1 MPFLCVRVCVWV
13 CVRVRMRVK
22 LYACIGDAGKQAKHS
37 HAHTLAH
44 KHTRHITAMRCYAT
58 TMTTTTTRMYPI
70 CHLQYAYATSST
82 RCVCVCARLRLPKGI
97 ARQSAAGATESEEE
111 QLRVTHAE
119 QPGAHRERLGVQT
132 NDRLGDMWVYKC
144 SWLVALVVAAAAA
157 VEWTVRLRLKR
168 NPGGTVNR
176 TPYLGACTHTWAC
189 VHTDS
194 GIATVTLS
202 STIWLAVVVAKTLS
216 GPTISGGYIFADDQI

>member
-1 MPFLCVRVCVWV
+1 MHTRRAAHGVCV
-13 CVRVRMRVK
+13 CVR
-22 LYACIGDAGKQAKHS
+22 ASPSPEGN
-37 HAHTLAH
+37 
-44 KHTRHITAMRCYAT
+44 
-58 TMTTTTTRMYPI
+58 
-70 CHLQYAYATSST
+70 
-82 RCVCVCARLRLPKGI
+82 CAV
-97 ARQSAAGATESEEE
+97 GATESEEE

-157 VEWTVRLRLKR
+157 SSAEWTVRLRLKR

-216 GPTISGGYIFADDQI
+216 GPTISGGYKFADDQI